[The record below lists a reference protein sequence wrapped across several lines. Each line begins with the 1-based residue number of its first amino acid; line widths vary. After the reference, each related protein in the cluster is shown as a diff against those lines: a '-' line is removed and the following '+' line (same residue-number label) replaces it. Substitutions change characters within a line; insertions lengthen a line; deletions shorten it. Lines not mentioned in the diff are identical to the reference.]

1 MVFTPCIF
9 LCCFQFLQVAFIKS
23 IKNYNINCLNNPEP
37 VMPLECERESAVL
50 DTASHGEETSGLGD
64 TEN

>member
-1 MVFTPCIF
+1 
-9 LCCFQFLQVAFIKS
+9 
-23 IKNYNINCLNNPEP
+23 
-37 VMPLECERESAVL
+37 MPLECERESAVL